1 MVTPISYMAGAQQPD
16 HVGPLFLPVQR
27 AEHAYDQE
35 DLGHHA
41 GPSLLFYEWHGTVRV
56 CESEQGLGC
65 AADRPAWGVTRA
77 SRAGSCCCG
86 RCLCCLPSSLA
97 PRRYLGGISGR
108 SRRYLGATSQSVAN
122 TAKRAIVI
130 IGVALALGEALP
142 PIKLIGCAICIG
154 GVLLYS
160 LVK

>member
-1 MVTPISYMAGAQQPD
+1 
-16 HVGPLFLPVQR
+16 
-27 AEHAYDQE
+27 
-35 DLGHHA
+35 
-41 GPSLLFYEWHGTVRV
+41 
-56 CESEQGLGC
+56 
-65 AADRPAWGVTRA
+65 
-77 SRAGSCCCG
+77 
-86 RCLCCLPSSLA
+86 
-97 PRRYLGGISGR
+97 
-108 SRRYLGATSQSVAN
+108 VAN